1 MPIVKRFEPSE
12 SKDILKKSFINLT
25 DFYILLGKQCERNRL
40 MFKEIKLKIKNDLAE
55 KGKRLPSSDHVPLN
69 LVLYYLKDF
78 GITRKS
84 VLATAAAF
92 E

>member
-1 MPIVKRFEPSE
+1 
-12 SKDILKKSFINLT
+12 
-25 DFYILLGKQCERNRL
+25 
-40 MFKEIKLKIKNDLAE
+40 MFKEIKLKIKNDLAK
-55 KGKRLPSSDHVPLN
+55 KGKRLPDSDHVPLN
-69 LVLYYLKDF
+69 LVLDYLKDF